1 MSIPSLAQI
10 GRYAPLLFTLTLIIT
25 LYCIYICHCI
35 ILLQFDIEFKDIEKY
50 TRGIIEICVFHV
62 IFLLVLYNYI
72 LCLTTEPGSIPNTQ
86 EWNRHDN
93 LNITGNEN
101 ITENNDNSIKI
112 NKLLPIVH
120 EYKNSGER
128 RYCKWCCLYKP
139 DRSHH
144 CRVCRKCVL
153 KMDHHCPWVHNCI
166 GYYNYKYFFNL
177 LLYSFITCNY
187 ISISMIESVNNIF
200 INDKNSIFIM
210 FFLLF
215 GETLSIFIGILVTG
229 FFIFHI
235 WLGVNGLSTIEFCEK
250 ANQEGKAPGTSY
262 NMGVWKNFS
271 SSLGKNPFLWCIPTS
286 TKDIGNGLFWE
297 KKDIS
302 YVNHISNN
310 IRKRL
315 DSRL

>member
-166 GYYNYKYFFNL
+166 G
-177 LLYSFITCNY
+177 
-187 ISISMIESVNNIF
+187 
-200 INDKNSIFIM
+200 
-210 FFLLF
+210 
-215 GETLSIFIGILVTG
+215 